1 MNDADRFHSDTAGE
15 EYQNR
20 QQGLVKKQRALE
32 YRRNQATTREEDR
45 YTRLE
50 EKRHE
55 ESEKWN
61 KLREDG
67 SKAMKNKSKAAYD
80 ITTLQYYANDDGE
93 AQKYVDDM
101 GRVPFPLPVVD
112 ECLVRYRA
120 SLRTHHLVTKG
131 DSRSAP

>member
-20 QQGLVKKQRALE
+20 QETLAKKQRALE
-32 YRRNQATTREEDR
+32 FRRNQASNREDVR

-50 EKRHE
+50 EKQRE
-55 ESEKWN
+55 DREKWD

-67 SKAMKNKSKAAYD
+67 SKSMKNKSKAAYD

-101 GRVPFPLPVVD
+101 GRPTQPLLLSFLTC
-112 ECLVRYRA
+112 E
-120 SLRTHHLVTKG
+120 
-131 DSRSAP
+131 